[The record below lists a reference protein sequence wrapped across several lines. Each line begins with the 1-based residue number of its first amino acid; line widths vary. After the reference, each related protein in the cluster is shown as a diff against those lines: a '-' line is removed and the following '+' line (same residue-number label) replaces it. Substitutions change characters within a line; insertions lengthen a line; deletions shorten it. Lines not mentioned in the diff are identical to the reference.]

1 MAVLHPCPRCK
12 RMIPV
17 GVAYCDHCRPAAEA
31 QARAAVERRQAFKRH
46 KAAERYNRR
55 RDPKYLK
62 FYRSKAWRTL
72 SRAKLQDAGYH
83 CQAKQPHCTG
93 IACEVHHIQPIQ
105 TPEGWERR
113 LDWGNLEAVC
123 TRCHNSRHANR
134 WKGKKNSSV
143 LDVRE
148 VAHQCRTPGGG

>member
-1 MAVLHPCPRCK
+1 MSEP
-12 RMIPV
+12 IPV
-17 GVAYCDHCRPAAEA
+17 LLTLKS
-31 QARAAVERRQAFKRH
+31 RQDCGGESEETELFT
-46 KAAERYNRR
+46 EG
-55 RDPKYLK
+55 
-62 FYRSKAWRTL
+62 TL
-72 SRAKLQDAGYH
+72 R
-83 CQAKQPHCTG
+83 
-93 IACEVHHIQPIQ
+93 Q